1 MELDIQ
7 CLSQSI
13 QWLGSVV
20 SLLLLLL
27 GFFEVFLLLFVQL
40 CNVWKKKGK
49 ALPKVP
55 PLDSSSNTALIVRS
69 NSEELPLAENFR
81 YFEFI
86 FVYKKC
92 HNASHAVKQQY
103 LAKA

>member
-1 MELDIQ
+1 M
-7 CLSQSI
+7 
-13 QWLGSVV
+13 
-20 SLLLLLL
+20 
-27 GFFEVFLLLFVQL
+27 
-40 CNVWKKKGK
+40 
-49 ALPKVP
+49 P
-55 PLDSSSNTALIVRS
+55 PLDSSSNTALIVSS

-86 FVYKKC
+86 FVYKKR